1 MPHIR
6 SSGLSLK
13 AQLGILSRNGRCGSS
28 AGTFLYFR
36 MSWLIA
42 FVNFV
47 AQAAQKEANM
57 SQFDFTRVGGGAV

>member
-1 MPHIR
+1 M
-6 SSGLSLK
+6 
-13 AQLGILSRNGRCGSS
+13 
-28 AGTFLYFR
+28 
-36 MSWLIA
+36 A